1 VAAAAGDA
9 EMTRAYR
16 MRALIL
22 SIIVVA
28 VTQAACSRAVHQKD
42 FASAEDAVQALVT
55 AARSDD
61 MRALLEVLGPDA
73 EPTIDSG
80 DPVADKNA
88 RTRFVQAYETEHA
101 LDADAE
107 GMTTLQVGVDK
118 WPFPFPLVQRDK
130 RWRFD
135 SPGGAEEVI
144 NRRVGRNEL
153 YTIQS
158 CLAFVDA
165 EREYY
170 SSNPQQEP
178 MLHYAQKLQSSD
190 GKKDGLYWPAAGDE
204 PQSPL
209 GEQFA
214 RARSEGYF
222 KEAASDSIHSAPFHG
237 YVYRLLTAQGPNA
250 PGGAYDYL
258 VAGKMIGGFA
268 LIAFPAEYGNSGVM
282 TFIVNHEGVVYSKD
296 LGPETPAAA
305 NAIAAF
311 DPDGSWKRE
320 AGMQP

>member
-1 VAAAAGDA
+1 MRVLILMMIVAA
-9 EMTRAYR
+9 
-16 MRALIL
+16 
-22 SIIVVA
+22 VA
-28 VTQAACSRAVHQKD
+28 QTACSRSPQQKD
-42 FASAEDAVQALVT
+42 FASADEAVQALVT
-55 AARSDD
+55 AARSGDTH
-61 MRALLEVLGPDA
+61 ALLEVLGADA

-80 DPVADKNA
+80 DPVADQNA
-88 RTRFVQAYETEHA
+88 RTRFVQGYEVQHS
-101 LDADAE
+101 LDAAAE
-107 GMTTLQVGVDK
+107 GMTTLQVGEDK
-118 WPFPFPLVQRDK
+118 WPFPFPLVLRDN

-135 SPGGAEEVI
+135 SSAGADEII

-153 YTIQS
+153 HTIQS

-178 MLHYAQKLQSSD
+178 MLQYAQKLQSSD
-190 GKKDGLYWPAAGDE
+190 GKKDGLYWPAAGNE

>member
-1 VAAAAGDA
+1 MRLLILLIIVAAAQ
-9 EMTRAYR
+9 T
-16 MRALIL
+16 
-22 SIIVVA
+22 
-28 VTQAACSRAVHQKD
+28 ACSRSAQQQD
-42 FASAEDAVQALVT
+42 FASAADAVQALVT

-61 MRALLEVLGPDA
+61 TQALIEVLGVDA
-73 EPTIDSG
+73 EPVVDSG
-80 DPVADKNA
+80 DAVADRNG
-88 RTRFVQAYETEHA
+88 RLRFVQAYEMEHA
-101 LDADAE
+101 LETDAE
-107 GMTTLQVGVDK
+107 GMTTLQVGADK
-118 WPFPFPLVQRDK
+118 WPFPFPLVQREQ

-135 SPGGAEEVI
+135 SSAGAEEII

-153 YTIQS
+153 YSIQA

-178 MLHYAQKLQSSD
+178 MLQYAQKLQSSD

-209 GEQFA
+209 GEPFA

-222 KEAASDSIHSAPFHG
+222 KEDTSASTPSAPFHG
-237 YVYRLLTAQGPNA
+237 YVYRLLTAQGPHA
-250 PGGAYDYL
+250 PGGAYDYR
-258 VAGKMIGGFA
+258 VADRMIGGFA

-282 TFIVNHEGVVYSKD
+282 TFIVSHDGIVFSKD

-305 NAIAAF
+305 NAIAAY
-311 DPDGSWKRE
+311 DPDSSWKRE
-320 AGMQP
+320 AGIQP

>member
-1 VAAAAGDA
+1 
-9 EMTRAYR
+9 
-16 MRALIL
+16 MRVLIL
-22 SIIVVA
+22 LTVIAVA
-28 VTQAACSRAVHQKD
+28 LTACSRSAHQRD

-61 MRALLEVLGPDA
+61 TRALLEVLGA
-73 EPTIDSG
+73 EAKPAIDSG
-80 DPVADKNA
+80 DAVADRNA
-88 RTRFVQAYETEHA
+88 RTRFVQAYEIQHA
-101 LDADAE
+101 LDADTE
-107 GMTTLQVGVDK
+107 GMTTLQVGADK
-118 WPFPFPLVQRDK
+118 WPFPFPLVQRDN

-135 SPGGAEEVI
+135 SSAGADEII

-153 YTIQS
+153 DAIQA

-170 SSNPQQEP
+170 SRNPQREP
-178 MLHYAQKLQSSD
+178 MLQYAQKLASSD
-190 GKKDGLYWPAAGDE
+190 GKKDGLYWPTVGDE

-214 RARSEGYF
+214 RARAEGYF
-222 KEAASDSIHSAPFHG
+222 KEPVSSRAPFHG

-250 PGGAYDYL
+250 AGGAYDYL
-258 VAGKMIGGFA
+258 VGGKMIGGFA

-282 TFIVNHEGVVYSKD
+282 TFIVSHDGVVYSKD
-296 LGPETPAAA
+296 LGPDTPKAAD
-305 NAIAAF
+305 AIGAF

-320 AGMQP
+320 AAI

>member
-1 VAAAAGDA
+1 
-9 EMTRAYR
+9 
-16 MRALIL
+16 
-22 SIIVVA
+22 
-28 VTQAACSRAVHQKD
+28 
-42 FASAEDAVQALVT
+42 VQALVT

-61 MRALLEVLGPDA
+61 TQALLEVLGADA
-73 EPTIDSG
+73 EPVVDSG
-80 DPVADKNA
+80 DAVADRNG
-88 RTRFVQAYETEHA
+88 RLRFVQAYEMEHA
-101 LDADAE
+101 LETDAE
-107 GMTTLQVGVDK
+107 GMTTLQVGADK
-118 WPFPFPLVQRDK
+118 WPFPFPLVQREQ

-135 SPGGAEEVI
+135 SSAGADEII

-153 YTIQS
+153 YTIQA

-178 MLHYAQKLQSSD
+178 MLQYAQKLQSSD
-190 GKKDGLYWPAAGDE
+190 GKKDGLYWPAARDE

-222 KEAASDSIHSAPFHG
+222 KEGSSATAPSAPFHG

-268 LIAFPAEYGNSGVM
+268 LIASPAEYGNSGVM
-282 TFIVNHEGVVYSKD
+282 TFIVSHDGIVFSKD

-305 NAIAAF
+305 NAIAAY

-320 AGMQP
+320 AGIQP

>member
-1 VAAAAGDA
+1 MRLLILLIIVAAAQ
-9 EMTRAYR
+9 T
-16 MRALIL
+16 
-22 SIIVVA
+22 
-28 VTQAACSRAVHQKD
+28 ACSRSAQQQD
-42 FASAEDAVQALVT
+42 FASAADAVQALVT

-61 MRALLEVLGPDA
+61 TQALIEVLGVDA
-73 EPTIDSG
+73 EPVVDSG
-80 DPVADKNA
+80 DAVADRNG
-88 RTRFVQAYETEHA
+88 RLRFVQAYEMEHA
-101 LDADAE
+101 LEADAE
-107 GMTTLQVGVDK
+107 GMTTLQVGADK
-118 WPFPFPLVQRDK
+118 WPFPFPLVQREQ

-135 SPGGAEEVI
+135 SSAGAEEII

-153 YTIQS
+153 YTIQA

-178 MLHYAQKLQSSD
+178 MLQYAQKLQSSD

-209 GEQFA
+209 GEPFA

-222 KEAASDSIHSAPFHG
+222 KEDTSASTPSAPFHG

-250 PGGAYDYL
+250 PGGAYDYR
-258 VAGKMIGGFA
+258 VADRMIGGFA

-282 TFIVNHEGVVYSKD
+282 TFIVSHDGIVFSKD

-305 NAIAAF
+305 NAIAAY

-320 AGMQP
+320 AGIQP

>member
-1 VAAAAGDA
+1 MRLLILLIIVAAAQ
-9 EMTRAYR
+9 T
-16 MRALIL
+16 
-22 SIIVVA
+22 
-28 VTQAACSRAVHQKD
+28 ACSRPAQQQD
-42 FASAEDAVQALVT
+42 FASAADAVQALVT
-55 AARSDD
+55 AAQSDD
-61 MRALLEVLGPDA
+61 TQALLEVLGADA
-73 EPTIDSG
+73 EPMVDSG
-80 DPVADKNA
+80 DAVADRNG
-88 RTRFVQAYETEHA
+88 RLRFVQAYEAEHA
-101 LDADAE
+101 LETDAE
-107 GMTTLQVGVDK
+107 GMSTLQVGADK
-118 WPFPFPLVQRDK
+118 WPFPFPLVQRDN

-135 SPGGAEEVI
+135 SSAGAEEII

-153 YTIQS
+153 HTIQS

-178 MLHYAQKLQSSD
+178 MLQYAQKLQSSD
-190 GKKDGLYWPAAGDE
+190 GKKDGLYWPAAGNE

-222 KEAASDSIHSAPFHG
+222 KEAASGSTPSAPFHG

-268 LIAFPAEYGNSGVM
+268 LIASPAEYGNSGVM
-282 TFIVNHEGVVYSKD
+282 TFIVSHDGIVFSKD

-305 NAIAAF
+305 NAIAAY

>member
-1 VAAAAGDA
+1 MRLLILLIIVAAAQ
-9 EMTRAYR
+9 T
-16 MRALIL
+16 
-22 SIIVVA
+22 
-28 VTQAACSRAVHQKD
+28 ACSRSAQQQD
-42 FASAEDAVQALVT
+42 FASAADAVQALVT

-61 MRALLEVLGPDA
+61 TQALIEVLGVDA
-73 EPTIDSG
+73 EPVVDSG
-80 DPVADKNA
+80 DAVADRNG
-88 RTRFVQAYETEHA
+88 RLRFVQAYEMEHA
-101 LDADAE
+101 LETDAE
-107 GMTTLQVGVDK
+107 GMTTLQVGADK
-118 WPFPFPLVQRDK
+118 WPFPFPLVQREQ

-135 SPGGAEEVI
+135 SSAGAEEII

-153 YTIQS
+153 YTIQA

-178 MLHYAQKLQSSD
+178 MLQYAQKLQSSD

-209 GEQFA
+209 GEPFA

-222 KEAASDSIHSAPFHG
+222 KEDTSASTPSAPFHG

-250 PGGAYDYL
+250 PGGAYDYR
-258 VAGKMIGGFA
+258 VADRMIGGFA

-282 TFIVNHEGVVYSKD
+282 TFIVSHDGIVFSKD

-311 DPDGSWKRE
+311 DPDTSWKRE
-320 AGMQP
+320 AEIQP

>member
-1 VAAAAGDA
+1 
-9 EMTRAYR
+9 MAYR
-16 MRALIL
+16 MHVLIL
-22 SIIVVA
+22 SILVVA
-28 VTQAACSRAVHQKD
+28 VTQAACSRSVPQKD

-61 MRALLEVLGPDA
+61 THVLLEVLGADA
-73 EPTIDSG
+73 EPMIDSG
-80 DPVADKNA
+80 DSVADRNG
-88 RTRFVQAYETEHA
+88 RLRFVQAYEEEHA
-101 LDADAE
+101 LETDAE
-107 GMTTLQVGVDK
+107 GMTRLQVGADK
-118 WPFPFPLVQRDK
+118 WPFPFPLVQRNE

-135 SPGGAEEVI
+135 SPGGADEVI

-153 YTIQS
+153 DTIQS

-178 MLHYAQKLQSSD
+178 MLQYAQKLQSSD

-204 PQSPL
+204 PRSPL

-222 KEAASDSIHSAPFHG
+222 KEAPSASTRSAPFHG

-250 PGGAYDYL
+250 PGGAYDYR
-258 VAGKMIGGFA
+258 VAGRMIGGFA
-268 LIAFPAEYGNSGVM
+268 LVAFPAEYGNSGVM
-282 TFIVNHEGVVYSKD
+282 TFIVSHAGVVYSKD
-296 LGPETPAAA
+296 LGPDTAAAA

-320 AGMQP
+320 AGI